1 MKIHPGLAALP
12 RTARFRRLVAAAILL
27 AALGGAVVSF
37 AQTAAPPRGPV
48 SDNTEPEYLV
58 GPGDVLQVVV
68 WKETDL
74 SRDVTVRL
82 DGRVTVPLLGDV
94 DAAGRTP
101 HRLGEEIAARLA
113 KFIESPQVTVGVT
126 QASSSRFYVIGQVQ
140 RAGEFPFT
148 GRTTVLQ
155 ALALAGGFKDFAKT
169 ENILVIR
176 RAKGVQT
183 FLPVNY
189 KKIEEA
195 KDLTQNIFIAAGDTI
210 LVP

>member
-1 MKIHPGLAALP
+1 MNSNSEPPALP
-12 RTARFRRLVAAAILL
+12 ATFRPCAAAAILL
-27 AALGGAVVSF
+27 AILGAATPAS
-37 AQTAAPPRGPV
+37 AQTAPLRAPV
-48 SDNTEPEYLV
+48 SDNVEPEYLV
-58 GPGDVLQVVV
+58 GAGDVLQVVV
-68 WKETDL
+68 WKESDL

-101 HRLGEEIAARLA
+101 KRLSEEIAARLG
-113 KFIESPQVTVGVT
+113 KFIEAPQVTVGVST
-126 QASSSRFYVIGQVQ
+126 AASSRFYVLGQVE

-155 ALALAGGFKDFAKT
+155 ALAIAGGFKDFAKT

-176 RAKGVQT
+176 RVKGVQT

-195 KDLTQNIFIAAGDTI
+195 KDLMQNVSIAAGDTI